1 MQCSLL
7 PISQGGVIS
16 KPYTD
21 HVYASDKSTIS
32 DTKTPTYSVPTG
44 PWPGVAGVDHLYVYI
59 YTYIYIHT
67 LGSLIIHELNRH
79 QPDIIVFSPMR
90 FWYWYIYIYIYYMYS
105 SHMSNVKYYWA
116 RWAHTGGDHIWSF
129 SKACSNECVA
139 REWAHNAHRF
149 GARKEYLLRESLE
162 VKKTMDSKL

>member
-1 MQCSLL
+1 
-7 PISQGGVIS
+7 
-16 KPYTD
+16 
-21 HVYASDKSTIS
+21 
-32 DTKTPTYSVPTG
+32 
-44 PWPGVAGVDHLYVYI
+44 
-59 YTYIYIHT
+59 
-67 LGSLIIHELNRH
+67 
-79 QPDIIVFSPMR
+79 
-90 FWYWYIYIYIYYMYS
+90 MYS